1 MRSEKIMPPG
11 NEISVDQTPNNY
23 QDGELTDLGASR
35 AQAIIAPVKTS
46 LKLSLAEEQRAHS

>member
-1 MRSEKIMPPG
+1 MPLG
-11 NEISVDQTPNNY
+11 NEIVVRTPINTY